1 MPTTRGIYSCDTG
14 VVGGADNTGH
24 QLVRHSSGWRCR
36 QHGASTRETQEVV
49 GGADNT
55 GHLLVR
61 HRSGWRCRQHG
72 ASTRV
77 TQEWLEVPTTRG
89 INS

>member
-36 QHGASTRETQEVV
+36 QHGASTRETQE
-49 GGADNT
+49 
-55 GHLLVR
+55 
-61 HRSGWRCRQHG
+61 
-72 ASTRV
+72 
-77 TQEWLEVPTTRG
+77 WLEVPTTRG
-89 INS
+89 IYS